1 MAILSLCSCI
11 KYIERETWGG
21 GGGGGG
27 WLGVGRNDCFQ
38 INLSV
43 ACDLLWWCVVMFMAR
58 SSGNNNNQQR

>member
-1 MAILSLCSCI
+1 M
-11 KYIERETWGG
+11 W

-58 SSGNNNNQQR
+58 CSGNNNNQQR